1 LRGRSFNKEGHPVIR
16 LGREQLYST
25 RDPAHFHDGLI
36 KDVKLLWDAQAFP
49 SCVTL
54 IVCFIDTLAA
64 KDADATKAKF
74 ASFLEKHFRALCDEL
89 QTLVNGKPGGITF
102 YEAYRNGLAH
112 LRGPKSG
119 YALAR
124 ATETNGKYVEVFEVD
139 GVGRFVGLNVDR
151 LYSDFLVAVESSR
164 SGKQHRAG
172 AP

>member
-1 LRGRSFNKEGHPVIR
+1 MIR
-16 LGREQLYST
+16 LAREQLYST
-25 RDPAHFHDGLI
+25 RDSAHFHDGLI
-36 KDVKLLWDAQAFP
+36 KDVRVLWDAQAFP

-74 ASFLEKHFRALCDEL
+74 ASFLEAHFPALCDDL
-89 QTLVNGKPGGITF
+89 QALVGGKSGAISF

-139 GVGRFVGLNVDR
+139 GVGQFVGLNVDR
-151 LYSDFLVAVESSR
+151 LYSDFLVAVERSR
-164 SGKQHRAG
+164 SGNRN
-172 AP
+172 